1 MRKKTVILC
10 LVLLIMALSV
20 CMSGCSG
27 DDAPP
32 LAAEDEIKLII
43 QLDVKEDIGLLI
55 LDQNVN
61 GDERSG
67 GISNA
72 DKSMLKH
79 DDMLDW
85 SYHKNGI
92 ELGGVEIPGN
102 TVDLSLR
109 FRVITEYC
117 EPNYESIYPEEYT
130 VLLDPISFDADF
142 GKTYHITITGDKE
155 SGHQA
160 GLDEP

>member
-43 QLDVKEDIGLLI
+43 QLDVKEDIGLLF
-55 LDQNVN
+55 LDNSLD
-61 GDERSG
+61 GTETIG

-72 DKSMLKH
+72 DKSMLRH
-79 DDMLDW
+79 DDLLDW
-85 SYHKNGI
+85 TLSKQDY
-92 ELGGVEIPGN
+92 GN
-102 TVDLSLR
+102 PADSVNLSIR
-109 FRVITEYC
+109 FRIITEYC

-142 GKTYHITITGDKE
+142 GETYHITITGDKE
-155 SGHQA
+155 NGYQA
-160 GLDEP
+160 VLDEP